1 MFSANTAT
9 DTLYSLFTLPLTFCS
24 LLTTRDIT
32 GQTELPLT
40 YSALSSRDIDTL
52 DVLSVQI
59 ATDAL
64 CSPPTTRDNTCLTT
78 TDAFC
83 SLLTQGTTLVRPT
96 AIDTL
101 CFPPT
106 TRDNTV
112 QT

>member
-78 TDAFC
+78 TDIV
-83 SLLTQGTTLVRPT
+83 SS
-96 AIDTL
+96 
-101 CFPPT
+101 PPI
-106 TRDNTV
+106 TRDNPG
-112 QT
+112 QTELPLTHSALC